1 MVNNEDDL
9 SLCREPE
16 LFNVKAFYT
25 ELDNAIGVICGY
37 CDLLDIKNK
46 KKTIISRLV
55 SRIKK
60 RIDSEKTRRSSN
72 RNRFFS
78 SSVKRYLT
86 EYNAIV
92 DSINGYGMESKRS
105 KQVSE
110 SKVIEMNSESDDNSD
125 SYKNEVM
132 DKNYSSEKD
141 QNLKEN
147 NSDTSNKK
155 GIIESDDEDY
165 ENEPRQYN
173 KKKDSQ
179 QLSQRMTE
187 IRYAKIRDKRK
198 QINSSSKTLKKVNT
212 KRTQSK
218 SIRKI

>member
-55 SRIKK
+55 SKIKE
-60 RIDSEKTRRSSN
+60 RLDSEKIRRSSN
-72 RNRFFS
+72 RNRNFS

-105 KQVSE
+105 KQMSE

-141 QNLKEN
+141 QNLKET

-155 GIIESDDEDY
+155 GINNDSDDEDY

-187 IRYAKIRDKRK
+187 VRYAKIRDKRK
-198 QINSSSKTLKKVNT
+198 QINSSSKTPQK
-212 KRTQSK
+212 
-218 SIRKI
+218 